1 MLQGFG
7 EGFAAQG
14 LLIRLGRRDVAK
26 TASHMHVRSMDLQS
40 IAFTLFGAVLVVR
53 PSIIAK
59 PFIERRERR
68 LAELRQGKE
77 ETYFEERRALEA
89 YPPVRRLWVWRL
101 LGCLCL
107 LLGLSEVFFSH

>member
-1 MLQGFG
+1 
-7 EGFAAQG
+7 
-14 LLIRLGRRDVAK
+14 
-26 TASHMHVRSMDLQS
+26 MDLQS
-40 IAFTLFGAVLVVR
+40 IAFALFGVVLVVR

-101 LGCLCL
+101 FGCLCL
-107 LLGLSEVFFSH
+107 LLALSEIFFGR